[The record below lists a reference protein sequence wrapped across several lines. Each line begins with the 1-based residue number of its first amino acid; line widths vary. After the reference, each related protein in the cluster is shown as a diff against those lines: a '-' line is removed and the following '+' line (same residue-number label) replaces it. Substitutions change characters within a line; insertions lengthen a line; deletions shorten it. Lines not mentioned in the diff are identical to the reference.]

1 MSNNYYI
8 SGLPRSGSTLLF
20 NILKQNPVLS
30 DISKGR
36 QWGTDKS
43 LPDLFQIDKPKI
55 LVTYRPILEVLASFV
70 KLAEQYPL
78 TNFIDASILENK
90 DFPSLSYRPLNDAR
104 CDWIM
109 RFDGPIENNNSLFKN
124 MAIYNEWFHLITYE
138 DLCSNPK
145 ETIAKVY
152 DFLEIEHYE
161 HDFEN
166 IPQHDN
172 SEDEEEFGIP
182 TLHTIR
188 PQISKS
194 LTKPEEV
201 LSDYVIQKYSNAMD
215 FFTKGWLQFQP

>member
-1 MSNNYYI
+1 MNNNYYI
-8 SGLPRSGSTLLF
+8 SGMPRSGSTLLF
-20 NILKQNPVLS
+20 NILKQNPVLF
-30 DISKGR
+30 DITKGR
-36 QWGTDKS
+36 HWGTDKS
-43 LPDLFQIDKPKI
+43 LPDLLRMDKPKV

-70 KLAEQYPL
+70 RLAEQYPQV
-78 TNFIDASILENK
+78 NFIDKLMLEQE
-90 DFPSLSYRPLNDAR
+90 FPALYYRPPNDAR
-104 CDWIM
+104 CDWLM
-109 RFDGPIENNNSLFKN
+109 RPSGAIESNNSVFKN
-124 MAIYNEWFHLITYE
+124 MVVYKEWFHLVTYE
-138 DLCSNPK
+138 DLSTNPK
-145 ETIAKVY
+145 EAIAKVY

-215 FFTKGWLQFQP
+215 FFTKGWLQSQT

>member
-1 MSNNYYI
+1 MNCFI

-30 DISKGR
+30 NLSKGR
-36 QWGTDKS
+36 HWGTDSS
-43 LPDLFQIDKPKI
+43 LDDLIKMDKPKI

-70 KLAEQYPL
+70 KLAEQYPEV
-78 TNFIDASILENK
+78 NFIDRFMLEQQ
-90 DFPSLSYRPLNDAR
+90 FPAISYRPLNDAR
-104 CDWIM
+104 CDWLM
-109 RFDGPIENNNSLFKN
+109 RPSGAIESNNSVFKN
-124 MAIYNEWFHLITYE
+124 LVIYKEWFHLITYE
-138 DLCSNPK
+138 DLTTNPK
-145 ETIAKVY
+145 ETIAEIY
-152 DFLEIEHYE
+152 EFLEIEHYE

-172 SEDEEEFGIP
+172 SEDKEEFGIP

-194 LTKPEEV
+194 STNPEEV

-215 FFTKGWLQFQP
+215 FFTKGWLQFQS